1 MSLSFSERWVNLV
14 ARGWM
19 RLFALPQRRRV
30 HTRKA
35 TSEAKTVA
43 TTEIEWGVDMG
54 KMSTSWSIGGG
65 PERKIKLKGR
75 CRSCWRGL
83 IGRTDDSFAWTG
95 IKCRVCGKVLEGTDA
110 EEEERRMSKECMLNV
125 VNMDLGRYP
134 QYGDGPFAEKLLPD
148 IDRLTEEELAERIAT
163 KVTEA
168 GKGRVRD
175 RLTRNDFP
183 EGSLG
188 LLLLQAKILM
198 VGVERFSNPQEMSVV
213 AFPEIDVK
221 DDGSLVAYVSM
232 EGLKEDPQYREYG
245 LLGQYGF
252 DVD

>member
-1 MSLSFSERWVNLV
+1 
-14 ARGWM
+14 
-19 RLFALPQRRRV
+19 
-30 HTRKA
+30 
-35 TSEAKTVA
+35 
-43 TTEIEWGVDMG
+43 
-54 KMSTSWSIGGG
+54 
-65 PERKIKLKGR
+65 
-75 CRSCWRGL
+75 
-83 IGRTDDSFAWTG
+83 
-95 IKCRVCGKVLEGTDA
+95 
-110 EEEERRMSKECMLNV
+110 MSKECMLNV

-168 GKGRVRD
+168 SKGRVRD

-183 EGSLG
+183 EGSPG

-245 LLGQYGF
+245 MLGNMGSTLIESHGLGICLRANNESHLPDLQ
-252 DVD
+252 